1 MMTDLSNI
9 NYRKCMLNNPMQTLD
24 LLKRKYC
31 MNLQPMQSIVQSR
44 EFDDGERSLHL

>member
-1 MMTDLSNI
+1 MLLYEMMTDLSNI

-31 MNLQPMQSIVQSR
+31 MNLEACICRP
-44 EFDDGERSLHL
+44 ESL